1 MKTLK
6 IIGIAI
12 AMICSLLFTPCVF
25 AQLATDNHAAEDID
39 ASVSV
44 SIDSLSYD
52 PSGAGVAYLSGSF
65 FVYNYHTSKKLF
77 YNGELR
83 LEILEP
89 KGDGTYFTFSP
100 DSKENVSGNLKKND
114 EDSYIGDVYD
124 SFSKSTSSYI
134 DCLSGGR
141 DGGKPKA
148 GNRYTMSA
156 AITLNATIGRTTE
169 TWEVNNPTL
178 KIDFTHNPE
187 TDVEEIIG
195 IGPTTTGT
203 EFSDDCTCNLNT
215 ERDWQSLM
223 ITDAPYD
230 EVYWYVKAPGDT
242 SDLGEYLEEEVDHGD
257 GVETRATMTYPFP
270 DDVGGPGEEA
280 AYYKITAYVYRWDG
294 TVYWESYQVYVHDK

>member
-1 MKTLK
+1 MIRLRS
-6 IIGIAI
+6 IGIAV
-12 AMICSLLFTPCVF
+12 AMICSLLLTPTVF

-52 PSGAGVAYLSGSF
+52 SSGAGVAYLSGSF

-124 SFSKSTSSYI
+124 SFSKSTSSYM

-141 DGGKPKA
+141 DGGKPVA
-148 GNRYTMSA
+148 DREYTMSA

-169 TWEVNNPTL
+169 TWAVNNPTL

-187 TDVEEIIG
+187 TDEDEISG
-195 IGPTTTGT
+195 IGPTTDGET
-203 EFSDDCTCNLNT
+203 FSDDCTCNLNS
-215 ERDWQSLM
+215 ERDWQSLV
-223 ITDAPYD
+223 ITDTPYSS
-230 EVYWYVKAPGDT
+230 VYWYVKAPGDT
-242 SDLGEYLEEEVDHGD
+242 SSLGTHVETDWGD
-257 GVETRATMTYPFP
+257 GAEKRATMTYSFP

-280 AYYKITAYVYRWDG
+280 AYYEITAYYYLSDN
-294 TVYWESYQVYVHDK
+294 TVNWESYKVYVHDK